1 MEPVKD
7 TQRKQRRPIPVQT
20 QETEEIPAEVFN
32 RVFERHLSDLPED
45 ISK

>member
-32 RVFERHLSDLPED
+32 KAFERHLSDLPED